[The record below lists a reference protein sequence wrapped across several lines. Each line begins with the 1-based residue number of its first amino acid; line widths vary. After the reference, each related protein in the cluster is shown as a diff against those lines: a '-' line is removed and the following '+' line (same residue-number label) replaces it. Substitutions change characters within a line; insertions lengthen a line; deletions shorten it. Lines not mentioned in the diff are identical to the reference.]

1 MHRLYGEPDQFRS
14 VVYKKTGH
22 EYLPEM
28 KAEMAAWFEKHLPVP
43 RPAAP

>member
-1 MHRLYGEPDQFRS
+1 VS

-28 KAEMAAWFEKHLPVP
+28 RERMVGWFEKHLPVK
-43 RPAAP
+43 